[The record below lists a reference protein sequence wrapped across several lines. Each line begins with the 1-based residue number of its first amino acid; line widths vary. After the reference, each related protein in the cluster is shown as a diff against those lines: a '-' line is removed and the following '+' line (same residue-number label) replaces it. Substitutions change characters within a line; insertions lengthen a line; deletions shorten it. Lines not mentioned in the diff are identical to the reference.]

1 MYIGSPLLPP
11 RLSSIFFLLRGERRW
26 ANVHP
31 VCLLRSAES
40 SSIRGVQSIMQ
51 ASLLVSMETIQVRLR
66 SELFGLYQFRAHLVF
81 FRPRSPSSTTTTCA
95 LPPLL
100 LLFQP
105 RYFSSPSPTA
115 PRLLR
120 SSFYVVEQSRAPS
133 LLRGAEGFGK
143 TWLSDRT
150 APLCYRRRI
159 SREPKG

>member
-66 SELFGLYQFRAHLVF
+66 SELFGLYQFRAHL
-81 FRPRSPSSTTTTCA
+81 RLLPSSFPFVDYYHLCPTAASTSIPAA
-95 LPPLL
+95 LL
-100 LLFQP
+100 
-105 RYFSSPSPTA
+105 SSPSPTA